1 MHRRPWNDLWWL
13 WKKPFTYKMAMPI
26 GMQKISSCS
35 CSNNCSPSPYGRV
48 IHTKPSWDLR
58 LFTKIPRDSKQWKT
72 IYKIRTCSE
81 RINNRILN
89 DYKIH
94 SLRIRGKK
102 HYSFMTMIASINIH
116 LDARLKDSKFNLI
129 NLLH

>member
-1 MHRRPWNDLWWL
+1 M
-13 WKKPFTYKMAMPI
+13 
-26 GMQKISSCS
+26 
-35 CSNNCSPSPYGRV
+35 
-48 IHTKPSWDLR
+48 
-58 LFTKIPRDSKQWKT
+58 KT